1 MNPARMRYFK
11 GLMEAGTSRA
21 LIFRVLAET
30 GLFGSRPLP
39 RFDMTPRLTLALL
52 RTLFVIAVA
61 VIGGMI
67 GEGQYNSFG
76 MGVFYGLVFAGSMVL
91 TDRLLKGLTLR
102 IFSSATL
109 GLLLGFI
116 AASLVRGSEVLAYL
130 PRDKQWIIS
139 LLIYAAFGF
148 LGTMLAIRSNRDEFS
163 MLIPYV
169 RFTRQAVQD
178 APLLVDTNIL
188 IDGRVQAVCAAG
200 FLSSSLVVSRF
211 VLEELQQLAD
221 SGDALKRER
230 GKRGL
235 DNLEKMRRLDALD
248 VTIHDSSHEVADDVP
263 TDARL
268 INLAKFFQSRLLTN
282 DSNLA
287 RVARMQGI
295 SVLNLNDLANAMRP
309 ALAVGDELELTLV
322 KEGRDAHQAIG
333 YLADGTMIVVNHA
346 RAHLGETVPVA
357 VSSALQTSAG
367 RLIFAELRGGG
378 GGRRMKDEG

>member
-1 MNPARMRYFK
+1 
-11 GLMEAGTSRA
+11 
-21 LIFRVLAET
+21 
-30 GLFGSRPLP
+30 
-39 RFDMTPRLTLALL
+39 MTPRLTLNLL

-61 VIGGMI
+61 AIGGMI
-67 GEGQYNSFG
+67 GDGRYGSYSEG
-76 MGVFYGLVFAGSMVL
+76 VWYGLLFAGGMVL
-91 TDRLLKGLTLR
+91 IDQLMKGLTLR

-116 AASLVRGSEVLAYL
+116 AASLVRASEILAYL
-130 PRDKQWIIS
+130 PRDTQWVVS

-148 LGTMLAIRSNRDEFS
+148 MGTMLAIRSNRDEFS
-163 MLIPYV
+163 MMIPYV

-200 FLSSSLVVSRF
+200 FVSSSLVVPRF
-211 VLEELQQLAD
+211 VLEELQHLAD
-221 SGDALKRER
+221 AGDVLKRER

-235 DNLEKMRRLDALD
+235 DNLEKMRRTSGLD
-248 VTIHDSSHEVADDVP
+248 VTIHDSSREVADDVP
-263 TDARL
+263 IDARL
-268 INLAKFFQSRLLTN
+268 VNLAKFLQSGMLTN
-282 DSNLA
+282 DANLT

-309 ALAVGDELELTLV
+309 TLAVGDELELTLV

-346 RAHLGETVPVA
+346 RARLGETVPVA

-367 RLIFAELRGGG
+367 RLIFAEVRGGAG
-378 GGRRMKDEG
+378 GKRKD

>member
-1 MNPARMRYFK
+1 
-11 GLMEAGTSRA
+11 
-21 LIFRVLAET
+21 
-30 GLFGSRPLP
+30 
-39 RFDMTPRLTLALL
+39 MTPRLTLNLL

-67 GEGQYNSFG
+67 GEGQYGSFG
-76 MGVFYGLVFAGSMVL
+76 KGLFYGLIFAGGMVL

-116 AASLVRGSEVLAYL
+116 AATLLRASEVLIYL
-130 PRDKQWIIS
+130 PRDKQWVIS

-178 APLLVDTNIL
+178 APLLVDTNII

-200 FLSSSLVVSRF
+200 FLSASLVVPRF
-211 VLEELQQLAD
+211 VLEELQRLAD
-221 SGDALKRER
+221 AGDPLRRER

-235 DNLEKMRRLDALD
+235 DYLETMRRTPGLD
-248 VTIHDSSHEVADDVP
+248 VTIHDSSSEGSDDVP
-263 TDARL
+263 TDGRL
-268 INLAKFFQSRLLTN
+268 VNLAKFLQSRLLTN

-287 RVARMQGI
+287 RVARLQGI
-295 SVLNLNDLANAMRP
+295 SVLNLNDLAGAMKP
-309 ALAVGDELELTLV
+309 SLSVGDVLELSLV

-333 YLADGTMIVVNHA
+333 YLGDGTMIVVNNA
-346 RAHLGETVPVA
+346 RAQLGETVGVT
-357 VSSALQTSAG
+357 VTSALQTSAG
-367 RLIFAELRGGG
+367 RLIFAELR
-378 GGRRMKDEG
+378 R

>member
-1 MNPARMRYFK
+1 
-11 GLMEAGTSRA
+11 
-21 LIFRVLAET
+21 
-30 GLFGSRPLP
+30 
-39 RFDMTPRLTLALL
+39 MTPRLTLHLL
-52 RTLFVIAVA
+52 RILFVIAVA

-67 GEGQYNSFG
+67 GEGRFNSFSR
-76 MGVFYGLVFAGSMVL
+76 GVFYGLLFAGSMVL

-116 AASLVRGSEVLAYL
+116 AATLLRASEVLIYL
-130 PRDKQWIIS
+130 PRETQWIIS

-163 MLIPYV
+163 LLLPYV

-200 FLSSSLVVSRF
+200 FLSSSLVVPRF
-211 VLEELQQLAD
+211 VLEELQLLAD
-221 SGDALKRER
+221 SGDPLRRER

-235 DNLEKMRRLDALD
+235 DNLEKMRRTSGLD
-248 VTIHDSSHEVADDVP
+248 VSIHDSSHEVTDGVP

-268 INLAKFFQSRLLTN
+268 VNLAKFLQSRLLTN
-282 DSNLA
+282 DANLA
-287 RVARMQGI
+287 RVARMQTI
-295 SVLNLNDLANAMRP
+295 SVLNLSDLANAMRP
-309 ALAVGDELELTLV
+309 SLAVGDELELSLV

-333 YLADGTMIVVNHA
+333 YLPDGTMIVVNNA
-346 RAHLGETVPVA
+346 RERLGETVPVVVA
-357 VSSALQTSAG
+357 SALQTSAG
-367 RLIFAELRGGG
+367 RLIFAEVRGSAK
-378 GGRRMKDEG
+378 RRA

>member
-1 MNPARMRYFK
+1 
-11 GLMEAGTSRA
+11 
-21 LIFRVLAET
+21 
-30 GLFGSRPLP
+30 
-39 RFDMTPRLTLALL
+39 MTPRLTLNLL

-130 PRDKQWIIS
+130 PHDKQWIIS
-139 LLIYAAFGF
+139 LLIYSAFGF

-188 IDGRVQAVCAAG
+188 IDGRVQAVCTAG
-200 FLSSSLVVSRF
+200 FLSSSLVVPRF
-211 VLEELQQLAD
+211 VLEELQHLAD
-221 SGDALKRER
+221 SGDGLKRER

-235 DNLEKMRRLDALD
+235 DNLEKMRRLESLD
-248 VTIHDSSHEVADDVP
+248 VTIHDSSHEVAEDVP

-268 INLAKFFQSRLLTN
+268 INLAKFLQSRLLTN

-309 ALAVGDELELTLV
+309 SLAVGDELELALV

-333 YLADGTMIVVNHA
+333 YLPDGTMIVVNHS
-346 RAHLGETVPVA
+346 RAHLGETVSVT

-378 GGRRMKDEG
+378 RGREREER

>member
-1 MNPARMRYFK
+1 
-11 GLMEAGTSRA
+11 
-21 LIFRVLAET
+21 
-30 GLFGSRPLP
+30 
-39 RFDMTPRLTLALL
+39 MTPRLTLNLL

-61 VIGGMI
+61 LIGGMI
-67 GEGQYNSFG
+67 GEGRFGSFSEG
-76 MGVFYGLVFAGSMVL
+76 AFYGLLFAGSMVL

-109 GLLLGFI
+109 GLTLGFL
-116 AASLVRGSEVLAYL
+116 AATLVRASGVLAYL
-130 PRDKQWIIS
+130 PPEKQWIIS
-139 LLIYAAFGF
+139 LLIYSAFGF

-200 FLSSSLVVSRF
+200 FISSSLVVPRF
-211 VLEELQQLAD
+211 VLEELQKLAD
-221 SGDALKRER
+221 SGEVLKRER

-235 DNLEKMRRLDALD
+235 DHLEKMRRNDALD
-248 VTIHDSSHEVADDVP
+248 VTIHDSSHEVPDDVP

-268 INLAKFFQSRLLTN
+268 VNLAKFLQCRLLTN

-287 RVARMQGI
+287 RVARLQTI

-333 YLADGTMIVVNHA
+333 YLADGTMIVVNYG
-346 RAHLGETVPVA
+346 RTYLGETVPVTVA
-357 VSSALQTSAG
+357 SALQTSAG
-367 RLIFAELRGGG
+367 RLIFAEMRGA
-378 GGRRMKDEG
+378 GRKG

>member
-1 MNPARMRYFK
+1 
-11 GLMEAGTSRA
+11 
-21 LIFRVLAET
+21 
-30 GLFGSRPLP
+30 
-39 RFDMTPRLTLALL
+39 MTPRLTLNLL

-61 VIGGMI
+61 LIGGML
-67 GEGQYNSFG
+67 GEGRFGSFSTG
-76 MGVFYGLVFAGSMVL
+76 LFYGLLFAGSMVL

-109 GLLLGFI
+109 GLALGFV
-116 AASLVRGSEVLAYL
+116 AATLVRASEVLVYL
-130 PRDKQWIIS
+130 PRDTQWIIS
-139 LLIYAAFGF
+139 LLIYSAFGF

-200 FLSSSLVVSRF
+200 FVSGSLVVPRF
-211 VLEELQQLAD
+211 VLEELQHLAD
-221 SGDALKRER
+221 SGDVLKRER

-235 DNLEKMRRLDALD
+235 DNLEKMRRSGGLD
-248 VTIHDSSHEVADDVP
+248 VTIHDSSREVSDDVP

-268 INLAKFFQSRLLTN
+268 VNLAKYLQSAVLTN
-282 DSNLA
+282 DANLA

-295 SVLNLNDLANAMRP
+295 SVLNLNDLATAMRP
-309 ALAVGDELELTLV
+309 TLAVGDELELTLV

-333 YLADGTMIVVNHA
+333 YLADGTMIVVNHS

-367 RLIFAELRGGG
+367 RLIFAELRGGKRG
-378 GGRRMKDEG
+378 